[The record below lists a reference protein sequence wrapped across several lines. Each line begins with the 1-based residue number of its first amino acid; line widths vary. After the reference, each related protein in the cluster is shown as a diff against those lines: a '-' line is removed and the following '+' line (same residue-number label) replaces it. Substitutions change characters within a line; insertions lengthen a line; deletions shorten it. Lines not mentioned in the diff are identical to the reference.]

1 MSGYQESYNSRG
13 GGRGGARGGGR
24 GGYYGKTHDSN
35 YSRTSSYRDDRTV
48 SFNTDARSDG
58 GRAYGPGYSQRDR
71 YHERD
76 PRSDRPPYSD
86 NRDRYGSGN
95 NSPPNTRDERD
106 FRRPELLDM
115 SRTRSR
121 PGSPLATP
129 ALTSAG
135 GLSTGEYLAGVYS
148 NSAGVQT
155 PTSARPSS
163 SSGERLVEEIRKMM
177 HTVGNNVMLE
187 KERDAAKR
195 NFEKQSKIYKETQS
209 MNQDF
214 PKAAFLAR
222 QDRDE
227 AQATLNR
234 LEHELKQAEANFSPK
249 SIARYLEELVPAA
262 ATANAVVSR
271 PSRDEEE
278 QLAANKRSME
288 SMKLQIKGLA
298 AELEAAKSEIK
309 KIDMNSRSTAGSAS
323 KQLSRIDEIA
333 QRQMR
338 LMTDTQKIPD
348 IEKKINDLAARSVPS
363 PTADGT
369 EAELIRKR
377 VVALESQM
385 STTLTKMSG
394 FEGKI
399 AVVQKN
405 SPAPITHGNGPSNPD
420 LSKRV
425 TKLEEVQQ
433 AQARLVET
441 INEMVEAT
449 QASVQDFKTVQGR
462 VDSDL
467 KQLNENMQ
475 TFDEDI
481 VRLSEQVH
489 SMESDALST
498 PSGTQSRPAN
508 PDAMDFDSN
517 PLTQSTTRRNPP
529 RFNEKQENVRSELK
543 VTPAVF
549 AALGEIPAKLYGLLG
564 MKEFL
569 IETQGDALDQLQ
581 SEFDAQLQ
589 KLRNEI
595 SGKLQALETKEQD
608 LESKHKRLQ
617 TDHESLYQQAAKLAA
632 LPQPSPPAAP
642 REQEKPEAGNAQN
655 GMQLA
660 ALSDLSRK
668 IDDIDSKYGIFYR
681 GLDTRMQN
689 THTDALAAQILG
701 SLQFAYPNLA
711 QVDEVVRVCE
721 ENRAML
727 EKDVKDLKKTTEK
740 IRNVVNAQGVEVKD
754 GKNARLDMQALG
766 VELRGRLEE
775 MERRLESVGGG
786 GGASAGAGGAGL
798 KQARMDEL
806 NLAVTRISKIVDDF
820 SRGII
825 GNGAEVATIDGVGR
839 IQQQLQQQIS
849 NLEAAMD
856 GLKHAT
862 QDTKHEIALLKLD
875 VNEKLRA
882 FDIQLQEFRAAISF
896 QDGANVNDK
905 IQILTNFAKGIE
917 LDLKDLRARPKGEKR
932 TGEKRSSSETTLND
946 SDVNMRAHGVAG
958 MRRDG
963 AGDGE
968 ERAKK
973 KKKNME
979 EKEKSTGALVA
990 DGSDGNPYR

>member
-1 MSGYQESYNSRG
+1 MSGHQENYNPRG
-13 GGRGGARGGGR
+13 GGRGGGR
-24 GGYYGKTHDSN
+24 GGYHGKNHDPN
-35 YSRTSSYRDDRTV
+35 YSRTNSYRDDRTV
-48 SFNTDARSDG
+48 SFNTDARPDG

-76 PRSDRPPYSD
+76 SRSDRPPYPD

-95 NSPPNTRDERD
+95 NSPATTRDERD
-106 FRRPELLDM
+106 SRRPELLDM
-115 SRTRSR
+115 SRISSR

-135 GLSTGEYLAGVYS
+135 GFSAGGYSAGVYS
-148 NSAGVQT
+148 NSAGGQA

-177 HTVGNNVMLE
+177 HTVGNNLMLE

-195 NFEKQSKIYKETQS
+195 NFEKQSKIYKETQN

-214 PKAAFLAR
+214 PKADFLAR

-227 AQATLNR
+227 AQATLDR
-234 LEHELKQAEANFSPK
+234 LEHELKQAEANFSSK

-262 ATANAVVSR
+262 ATANAAVSR
-271 PSRDEEE
+271 SPRDVEG
-278 QLAANKRSME
+278 QLAANRRTME

-298 AELEAAKSEIK
+298 AELEAAKTEIK
-309 KIDMNSRSTAGSAS
+309 RIDMNSRSTAGSAS
-323 KQLSRIDEIA
+323 KQSSRIDEIA

-348 IEKKINDLAARSVPS
+348 IEKKVNDLASRPAPS
-363 PTADGT
+363 PAADGT
-369 EAELIRKR
+369 EAELTRER
-377 VVALESQM
+377 VVALENQM
-385 STTLTKMSG
+385 STTMTKMSG
-394 FEGKI
+394 LEGKI
-399 AVVQKN
+399 GVVQKN
-405 SPAPITHGNGPSNPD
+405 SPAPNTRGNSPSNPD

-425 TKLEEVQQ
+425 SKLEEGQQ

-441 INEMVEAT
+441 INEKVGAT

-462 VDSDL
+462 VDLDL

-489 SMESDALST
+489 SMESGALST

-508 PDAMDFDSN
+508 ADAMDIDSN
-517 PLTQSTTRRNPP
+517 PLIQSTPRRNPP
-529 RFNEKQENVRSELK
+529 KLNEKQEEVRTELK

-549 AALGEIPAKLYGLLG
+549 AALGEIPAKIYGLLG

-581 SEFDAQLQ
+581 SEFDTQLQ
-589 KLRNEI
+589 KLWNEI
-595 SGKLQALETKEQD
+595 SAKLQALETKEQD
-608 LESKHKRLQ
+608 LESKHKKLQ
-617 TDHESLYQQAAKLAA
+617 TDHESLYQQTAK
-632 LPQPSPPAAP
+632 PSPPAVP
-642 REQEKPEAGNAQN
+642 KEQEKPAAGNVQN

-660 ALSDLSRK
+660 ALSDLSDLSKK

-701 SLQFAYPNLA
+701 SLQSAYPNLA

-721 ENRAML
+721 ENRATL
-727 EKDVKDLKKTTEK
+727 EKDMKDLKKTTEK

-775 MERRLESVGGG
+775 MGRRLESGGG
-786 GGASAGAGGAGL
+786 GGAGAGDAGL
-798 KQARMDEL
+798 DQAQMDEL
-806 NLAVTRISKIVDDF
+806 KLAVTRISKMVDDF

-839 IQQQLQQQIS
+839 IQQQIQQQVQQQIS

-856 GLKHAT
+856 GLKQANP
-862 QDTKHEIALLKLD
+862 DTKHDIALLKLD

-905 IQILTNFAKGIE
+905 IQILTEFAKGIE
-917 LDLKDLRARPKGEKR
+917 SDLKDVRARLKGEKR
-932 TGEKRSSSETTLND
+932 SGEKRSASEATPND
-946 SDVNMRAHGVAG
+946 SDVNMGGHAVAG

-968 ERAKK
+968 ERARKK
-973 KKKNME
+973 KKKNKE
-979 EKEKSTGALVA
+979 GKEKEKEKRIGPFVA
-990 DGSDGNPYR
+990 DDSDENPCE

>member
-1 MSGYQESYNSRG
+1 MSGHQENYN
-13 GGRGGARGGGR
+13 ARGGGR
-24 GGYYGKTHDSN
+24 GGGRRGFYDKNHDSN
-35 YSRTSSYRDDRTV
+35 YSRTNSHRDDRTV

-58 GRAYGPGYSQRDR
+58 GRAYGPGYSQWGR

-95 NSPPNTRDERD
+95 NTPDTTRDERD
-106 FRRPELLDM
+106 SRRPELPGILDM
-115 SRTRSR
+115 SQIRSR

-135 GLSTGEYLAGVYS
+135 GYSAGVYS
-148 NSAGVQT
+148 NSAGGQT

-163 SSGERLVEEIRKMM
+163 SSGERLVEEIQKMM
-177 HTVGNNVMLE
+177 HTVGNNLMLE

-195 NFEKQSKIYKETQS
+195 NFEKQSKIYKETQN

-214 PKAAFLAR
+214 PKAYFLAR

-227 AQATLNR
+227 AQATLDR

-249 SIARYLEELVPAA
+249 SIARYLEELIPGA
-262 ATANAVVSR
+262 ATANAAVSR
-271 PSRDEEE
+271 PSRDVEE
-278 QLAANKRSME
+278 QLAANKRTME
-288 SMKLQIKGLA
+288 SMKLQVKGLA

-323 KQLSRIDEIA
+323 KQSSRIDEIA

-348 IEKKINDLAARSVPS
+348 IDKKVNDLSARLAPS
-363 PTADGT
+363 PAADGT
-369 EAELIRKR
+369 EAELTRKR
-377 VVALESQM
+377 VVALENQM
-385 STTLTKMSG
+385 STTMTKMSG
-394 FEGKI
+394 LEGKI

-405 SPAPITHGNGPSNPD
+405 SLAPNTRGNSPSNPD
-420 LSKRV
+420 LSKRIS
-425 TKLEEVQQ
+425 KLEESQQ

-441 INEMVEAT
+441 INEKVGAT
-449 QASVQDFKTVQGR
+449 QASVQDFKAVQGR

-481 VRLSEQVH
+481 VRLSEHVH
-489 SMESDALST
+489 SMEFGALST
-498 PSGTQSRPAN
+498 SSGTQSCPAN
-508 PDAMDFDSN
+508 PDAMDIDSN
-517 PLTQSTTRRNPP
+517 PLTQSTPRPNPP
-529 RFNEKQENVRSELK
+529 RLNEKQEAVRTELK
-543 VTPAVF
+543 VTPTVF

-581 SEFDAQLQ
+581 SEFDTQLQ

-595 SGKLQALETKEQD
+595 SAKLQALDTKEQD
-608 LESKHKRLQ
+608 LESKHKKLQ

-632 LPQPSPPAAP
+632 LPQPSPPAA
-642 REQEKPEAGNAQN
+642 RKEQEKQAAGNVQN
-655 GMQLA
+655 EMQLA
-660 ALSDLSRK
+660 ALSDLSKK

-701 SLQFAYPNLA
+701 SLQSAYPNLA

-721 ENRAML
+721 ENRATL
-727 EKDVKDLKKTTEK
+727 EKDLKDLKKTTEK

-766 VELRGRLEE
+766 VELRERLEE
-775 MERRLESVGGG
+775 MGRRLESGGG
-786 GGASAGAGGAGL
+786 GGGGAGAGGAGW
-798 KQARMDEL
+798 
-806 NLAVTRISKIVDDF
+806 
-820 SRGII
+820 
-825 GNGAEVATIDGVGR
+825 
-839 IQQQLQQQIS
+839 IQQQFQQVQQQIS

-856 GLKHAT
+856 GLKQAN
-862 QDTKHEIALLKLD
+862 QVMKHDIGLLKLD

-882 FDIQLQEFRAAISF
+882 FDIQLQEFRSAISF
-896 QDGANVNDK
+896 QDGASVNDK

-917 LDLKDLRARPKGEKR
+917 SDLKDVRARLKGEKR
-932 TGEKRSSSETTLND
+932 TGEKRTGEKRSASEATPND
-946 SDVNMRAHGVAG
+946 SDVHMGSHGMAG
-958 MRRDG
+958 MSRDG
-963 AGDGE
+963 AGDSK
-968 ERAKK
+968 ERAR
-973 KKKNME
+973 KKKNRE
-979 EKEKSTGALVA
+979 GKEKEKEKEKE
-990 DGSDGNPYR
+990 